1 MRKGITIS
9 LPKEMAEEV
18 EETVKEEKFAS
29 KSEFFRY
36 LIREWEKQQTVK
48 DIRESQEELKKG
60 KGKLL
65 KSLEDLR

>member
-29 KSEFFRY
+29 KSEFFRH
-36 LIREWEKQQTVK
+36 LLREREKQKAIKEVK
-48 DIRESQEELKKG
+48 ESRKEIKEG

>member
-1 MRKGITIS
+1 MRKSISIS
-9 LPKEMAEEV
+9 LPKEMAKEV

-36 LIREWEKQQTVK
+36 LIREWENQQAVK
-48 DIRESQEELKKG
+48 EVRESQEELKKG

-65 KSLEDLR
+65 KSLKDLR